1 MAGNK
6 GARRRRSG
14 GRVQGGTL
22 AAGLAGALAVV
33 VAGSGCHAAGS
44 GTAVAGQVVS
54 SPGCGG
60 PVVEGQPCPNKPLA
74 DAGIDVLDAGD
85 LLVARTR
92 TGADG
97 RFRVGVPAAA
107 ASYRVKVVLG
117 DPPPAY
123 PQCPN
128 AKAAVEPGRVAV
140 VSIVCA
146 SGLR

>member
-1 MAGNK
+1 MTGNT
-6 GARRRRSG
+6 GAARRRG
-14 GRVQGGTL
+14 AGRRR
-22 AAGLAGALAVV
+22 AGALAMAL
-33 VAGSGCHAAGS
+33 AGAVTVSGCYAGG
-44 GTAVAGQVVS
+44 GTAVAGRVVS

-60 PVVEGQPCPNKPLA
+60 PVVEGQPCPDQAVA
-74 DAGIDVLDAGD
+74 DAGIDVLDAAD
-85 LLVARTR
+85 VLVAQTR

-97 RFRVGVPAAA
+97 RFRVAVPAVA

-128 AKAAVEPGRVAV
+128 ATAAVEPGRVAV
-140 VSIVCA
+140 VSITCA